1 VKLGLL
7 GGTFNPVHNGHLFL
21 ALEAMNVARL
31 DRVVFI
37 PNRLPPHKEEPDV
50 CGETRYKLLCTAVE
64 GVPEFQVSRVELDR
78 QGRSFTIDTLQS
90 FPAEQKLT
98 FICGA
103 DAFNAD
109 WYRLE
114 DVVERLETLL
124 LANRAGYPFKMP
136 AQLLE
141 LPDRLKTRIRMM
153 TFPDIAISSSELR
166 ARIRERRPFRFLIP
180 EPVYRIITESRLY
193 CKTSASGSPAAE

>member
-1 VKLGLL
+1 MKLGLL

-37 PNRLPPHKEEPDV
+37 PNRLPPHKEQPDV
-50 CGETRYKLLCTAVE
+50 SGETRYSMLSKAVE
-64 GVPEFQVSRVELDR
+64 GIPEFEVSRVELDR
-78 QGRSFTIDTLQS
+78 QGRSYTIDTLES
-90 FPAEQKLT
+90 FPPDQKLT

-114 DVVERLETLL
+114 DVVGRLETLL
-124 LANRAGYPFKMP
+124 LANRAGYPFEMP

-141 LPDRLKTRIRMM
+141 LPTHLQARIQMM

-193 CKTSASGSPAAE
+193 CKTSAEDS

>member
-1 VKLGLL
+1 MKLGLL

-21 ALEAMNVARL
+21 ALEAMSVARL

-37 PNRLPPHKEEPDV
+37 PNRLPPHKEQPDV
-50 CGETRYKLLCTAVE
+50 CGETRYTMLSKAVE
-64 GVPEFQVSRVELDR
+64 GIPEFEVSRVELDR
-78 QGRSFTIDTLQS
+78 RGRSYTIDTLES
-90 FPAEQKLT
+90 FPPDQKLT

-103 DAFNAD
+103 DAFNAE

-114 DVVERLETLL
+114 DIVERLETLL
-124 LANRAGYPFKMP
+124 LANRAGYPFEMP

-141 LPDRLKTRIRMM
+141 LPAHLQARIQMM

-193 CKTSASGSPAAE
+193 CKTSAKDS